1 MMWISLVQTERVS
14 LVQDLHF
21 ISFAE
26 IHIKCK
32 EYDKLFCRI

>member
-1 MMWISLVQTERVS
+1 MWIPLLQTERLSLVQY
-14 LVQDLHF
+14 LHF

-26 IHIKCK
+26 IYIKCK